1 MKNNLNH
8 LDVSIN
14 YQKEKHLKT
23 MLPGF
28 KDDSSA
34 SIASSADEIRTT
46 IDKKNRINKFLCPR
60 FKFIF
65 LNNYFA
71 FFYLK
76 II

>member
-1 MKNNLNH
+1 
-8 LDVSIN
+8 
-14 YQKEKHLKT
+14 

-28 KDDSSA
+28 KDDFSA

-65 LNNYFA
+65 FNNYFA